1 MKSVTLRRPVLRDE
15 MRRYLLAFL
24 LGFGSLLLVILP
36 IILSLIHISEPTRH

>member
-24 LGFGSLLLVILP
+24 LGFGSLLLVILLP
-36 IILSLIHISEPTRH
+36 CHRNLFIANNKK